1 MELDRD
7 DLDFWLLAAE
17 QLEDRAQKD

>member
-17 QLEDRAQKD
+17 QLESAAQKD